1 MIFSLYIFNR
11 QGFNIHYQAFGRNR
25 SSKMP
30 LQEEFKLV
38 FGLIY
43 SIRGISQK
51 LGPAFSAKENFTSY
65 QTNTYKLTLLT
76 VPSGTK
82 FILLTDPNRSTENVT
97 QALQELY
104 SRTFYNYVVRHSK
117 WMKIMKFTEE
127 ENGRRVET
135 VGENIGEGVVEH
147 LDASGNKI
155 VNYKMVSYLNKT
167 FAEETGKY
175 MESLPFYS

>member
-1 MIFSLYIFNR
+1 
-11 QGFNIHYQAFGRNR
+11 
-25 SSKMP
+25 
-30 LQEEFKLV
+30 
-38 FGLIY
+38 
-43 SIRGISQK
+43 
-51 LGPAFSAKENFTSY
+51 
-65 QTNTYKLTLLT
+65 
-76 VPSGTK
+76 
-82 FILLTDPNRSTENVT
+82 
-97 QALQELY
+97 
-104 SRTFYNYVVRHSK
+104 
-117 WMKIMKFTEE
+117 MKFTEE